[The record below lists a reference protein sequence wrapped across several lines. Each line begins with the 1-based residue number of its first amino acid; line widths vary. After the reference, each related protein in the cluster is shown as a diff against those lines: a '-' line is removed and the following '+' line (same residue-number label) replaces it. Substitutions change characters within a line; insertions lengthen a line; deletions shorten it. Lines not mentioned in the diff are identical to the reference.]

1 MDCLKFPIK
10 FTAGSINTLQQGSI
24 EYYRQV
30 LTLSILTEN
39 GEHPITPDFGIFDP
53 SFTSMEPIDFV
64 INSARFIPEVEILNF
79 NPAQTTDGSFN
90 IEFDF
95 IVRN

>member
-10 FTAGSINTLQQGSI
+10 FTAGSINTLQQGSV

-64 INSARFIPEVEILNF
+64 INAARFIPEVEILNF
-79 NPAQTTDGSFN
+79 NPTQTNDGSFN